1 MSEGLGYGTD
11 KPKPKNP
18 GRTLF
23 SRNSDEGGRN
33 GRKGSRAVRSPQRVG
48 AGRLCFAIASGW
60 ALEEPGKDLEMICDL
75 GLSRVIPLLKWIS

>member
-23 SRNSDEGGRN
+23 SGNSDELMRWPGREQSSPQPPEGGGRAPVFCH
-33 GRKGSRAVRSPQRVG
+33 SVCVG
-48 AGRLCFAIASGW
+48 AGGAREGSGN
-60 ALEEPGKDLEMICDL
+60 DL
-75 GLSRVIPLLKWIS
+75 